1 MPKDSSAK
9 YYQNNKE
16 RQQKNLDIK
25 VCLKKKRK
33 RDNMVGNDTKIYQ
46 KMKAKLVEH
55 RKIYYEMKTRLTIIT
70 GNYYFTK

>member
-46 KMKAKLVEH
+46 KIKTKAC
-55 RKIYYEMKTRLTIIT
+55 
-70 GNYYFTK
+70 

>member
-25 VCLKKKRK
+25 VCLKKKRE

-46 KMKAKLVEH
+46 KMKAKAC
-55 RKIYYEMKTRLTIIT
+55 
-70 GNYYFTK
+70 